1 MSFLFPHSSKRAGSV
16 QLSSKEQ
23 WLYDELWKQANSQGA
38 AVVSSVPAVEFL
50 NKSGISPFSLAAV
63 WQITAL
69 NERGQDYFDRDAFNA
84 ALRLIGHVQAGKA
97 PSAALLSVEAP
108 LPNFN
113 LINPKYTAAAA
124 TAEASTSPRNMTSG
138 IPAMA
143 WPPMPASEMKSYRE
157 LFRSLDKENGLLR
170 GEIVLQIVNKSQL
183 PTGTLAKILALVDRN
198 SRAALD
204 EDEFVMAMYLVMC
217 LKKNAIVALP
227 PALPAEV
234 MEICSVKA
242 GGGANTG
249 RQTSPLPND
258 ANNNIYSALGLDY
271 NSTTERERQLL
282 AMLQTQQQ
290 QREKVQEAYLAQMLE
305 NSRVAEERLYK
316 QQMEQNKTMKDQ
328 IAPMIAQYQLQRM
341 QAAQQELAPLM
352 SSTALG
358 SGRYADIFAEGYNN
372 AMKQQQ
378 ELFERMSA
386 ANQPLGTAAP
396 PTPNSNSPNT
406 PSTSSS
412 PIRLTLHSSSN
423 SNLTS
428 HLDTLCRL
436 TPSRNSTIRTLSIPR
451 VDPLLQFKRGWH
463 PCQGT
468 SPTNHHP
475 KATPNTNSL
484 RQVSHNNPYHQETHS
499 RRPYRRET
507 RNSNPCRL
515 GIHNTRLTMSNNNI
529 FISNNQ

>member
-23 WLYDELWKQANSQGA
+23 WLYDELWKQANPQGA

-396 PTPNSNSPNT
+396 PTPSQTPADNPPAYSVQQPGQQQQPQYPQYQQQPYQAYSPQQQQQQPYQSFGYPMPPYSQSQQYNPYT
-406 PSTSSS
+406 
-412 PIRLTLHSSSN
+412 H
-423 SNLTS
+423 
-428 HLDTLCRL
+428 
-436 TPSRNSTIRTLSIPR
+436 
-451 VDPLLQFKRGWH
+451 
-463 PCQGT
+463 
-468 SPTNHHP
+468 
-475 KATPNTNSL
+475 L
-484 RQVSHNNPYHQETHS
+484 RQVSHNNPYHQETHN